1 MTIPG
6 RREAARLLTS
16 LEPPAWF
23 LGHACAVADVAAWLA
38 ARTAES
44 GVRVDVALVEAAAL
58 LHDVDKLPRAQAPAH
73 LRHGDGSAA
82 WLAAHGMP
90 ELGPVV
96 RDHPVTRLTQPDGAA
111 WTKAAS
117 PEARIVA
124 YADKR
129 AGQRLESMDA
139 RFSSWRRRYPDGPAD
154 PVPGDAGTAPM
165 GRGWDDGLAG
175 LVEARARDLEQRVCR
190 DARVA
195 PGDVRRLRWS
205 RRALA
210 GAM

>member
-6 RREAARLLTS
+6 RRQAARLLTS

-23 LGHACAVADVAAWLA
+23 VRHACAVADVAGWLA
-38 ARTAES
+38 ARTRAQ
-44 GVRVDVALVEAAAL
+44 GAAVDVGLVEAAAL
-58 LHDVDKLPRAQAPAH
+58 LHDVDKLPLAAAPDH

-82 WLAAHGMP
+82 WLAAHGMA

-96 RDHPVTRLTQPDGAA
+96 RDHPVTRLAEPAFASWTTSAA
-111 WTKAAS
+111 

-139 RFSSWRRRYPDGPAD
+139 RFASWRRRYPA
-154 PVPGDAGTAPM
+154 
-165 GRGWDDGLAG
+165 GWDNDIAA
-175 LVEARARDLEQRVCR
+175 LVAMRARELERVVCE
-190 DARVA
+190 AAGVA
-195 PGDVRRLRWS
+195 PADVRRLRWS
-205 RRALA
+205 GRALA
-210 GAM
+210 EVAR